1 MKKVY
6 WALVIIGIIL
16 ITWIFVRFILGGS
29 EDDWIKDEKGVYVKH
44 GSPAETP
51 DYVKEQQDA
60 IACALQLYQQK
71 KAEGMQFSS
80 QCLGSC
86 GNYAVDIVHVPRSE
100 EDNLVENQC
109 EDYRE
114 GKVSKFIELDLE
126 GNIFRIV

>member
-6 WALVIIGIIL
+6 WILVIIGVIL
-16 ITWIFVRFILGGS
+16 IAWIFVRFILGGS

-51 DYVKEQQDA
+51 DYVKEQKDA

-86 GNYAVDIVHVPRSE
+86 GNYAIDIVHVPRNE

-114 GKVSKFIELDLE
+114 GKVSKFIEIDSE